1 MENCAKDPQLKLL
14 NASHN
19 PVQVFE
25 SYLTSLLSLLIF
37 IFYKHFSIKKL
48 AVFGR
53 SGRNGQNVQNHAKEV
68 NKKEEEIKSEKLN
81 LEEQNVLEMIENTK
95 IVTKILVQV
104 WFCFVSF
111 PLWQN
116 IDQW

>member
-1 MENCAKDPQLKLL
+1 MKDPQLKLL
-14 NASHN
+14 NASYN

-25 SYLTSLLSLLIF
+25 CYLSFLFALLTF

-48 AVFGR
+48 AAFGR
-53 SGRNGQNVQNHAKEV
+53 SGRNGRNVLNHVREV

-81 LEEQNVLEMIENTK
+81 LEELNVLEMIENTK

-104 WFCFVSF
+104 LFCFLSI
-111 PLWQN
+111 PLFQK
-116 IDQW
+116 IY